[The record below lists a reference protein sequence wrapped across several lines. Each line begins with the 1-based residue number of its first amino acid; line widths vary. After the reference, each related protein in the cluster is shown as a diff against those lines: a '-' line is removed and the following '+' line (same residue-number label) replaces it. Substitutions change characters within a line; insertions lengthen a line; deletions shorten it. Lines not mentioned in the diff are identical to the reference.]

1 MSDYRCYRAERC
13 RDAEATGDDLAGARI
28 HTETGLCLTCTGII
42 EQAITELPRDYLDL
56 ELALPA
62 TDTQLAEPVTG
73 SKDPPAPLRVPLAA
87 LAAEIVATVTAW
99 TEPVADRLRIDW
111 DTRALDR
118 ELADGTILYRRM
130 RPGPTLQRAARI
142 LAPNLPVLLN
152 LRQVEVTTWADNGC
166 YWHCDPADGI
176 DGALDMLAAH
186 QRVRAALGRTH
197 LVHRLGVAC
206 PSVDC
211 ESLALVRHNGA
222 DEVTCESCGRWWPHD
237 QWQRLT
243 VVATA
248 A

>member
-1 MSDYRCYRAERC
+1 VAAVSDYRCYRAERC
-13 RDAEATGDDLAGARI
+13 RDAERTGDDLIGARI
-28 HTETGLCLTCTGII
+28 HTETGLCLRCTGII
-42 EQAITELPRDYLDL
+42 EQAITDLPRDYLDL

-62 TDTQLAEPVTG
+62 GDTQLAEPVTG
-73 SKDPPAPLRVPLAA
+73 SKDPPVPLRVPLAA
-87 LAAEIVATVTAW
+87 LAAEIVALVTAW
-99 TEPVADRLRIDW
+99 AEPVADRLRIDW
-111 DTRALDR
+111 DTQAMQRHA
-118 ELADGTILYRRM
+118 
-130 RPGPTLQRAARI
+130 RPGWVLQRGCRI

-152 LRQVEVTTWADNGC
+152 LRQVEITTWADDGR

-176 DGALDMLAAH
+176 DGACDMLTAH

-222 DEVTCESCGRWWPHD
+222 DEVICESCGRWWPHD
-237 QWQRLT
+237 QWRRLT